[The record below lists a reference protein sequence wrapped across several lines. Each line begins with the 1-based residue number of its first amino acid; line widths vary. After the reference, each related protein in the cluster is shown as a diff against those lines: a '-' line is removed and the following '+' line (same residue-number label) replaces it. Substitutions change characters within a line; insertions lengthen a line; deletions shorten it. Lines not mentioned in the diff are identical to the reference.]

1 MRMLTSLAVPGCVC
15 VAAEG
20 EPPKWSLLFILS
32 RLQAAEAAADFFHR
46 LSDGD
51 EDTIRK
57 TKIKKTKNRNK

>member
-1 MRMLTSLAVPGCVC
+1 MPGCVC

-57 TKIKKTKNRNK
+57 TKIKKQKTETNNMQWQKN